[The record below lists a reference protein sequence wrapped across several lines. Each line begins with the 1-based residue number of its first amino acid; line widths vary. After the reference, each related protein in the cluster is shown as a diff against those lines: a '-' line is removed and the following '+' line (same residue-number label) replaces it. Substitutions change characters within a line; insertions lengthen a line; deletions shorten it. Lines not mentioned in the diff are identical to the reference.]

1 MRSIIY
7 VAVAGALAVLVALYL
22 NFRESGDESADSSA
36 PATSAPDS
44 ASSSPVAPPSNGT
57 ASTDGLPQGGEK
69 APAPGEGSTDTATAD
84 TVTGAPGKPGT
95 EAPSGSKPVDE
106 PAENV
111 GPKPPSYDIVRV
123 NPKGDAVIAGRASPG
138 STVDILEGDKV
149 IGSVKADR
157 RGEWVFVPDQ
167 PLSPGDKQF
176 SLSAETPDG
185 NRLESETVVVMS
197 IPEPGPRPGA
207 AGDTGVVVLTSGETQ
222 ANQEPAASVTARPE
236 DPAATRST
244 APSAGQREPATSSSG
259 PVESAGLPAKQQAAP
274 VAEKPVVVE
283 IARNGGQAARILQGP
298 KEGVRSGDLSLDS
311 INYDEKGNLSIQGQ
325 APEGARVQ
333 LYLDNKFVGTA
344 ESEKDGKWTVNPSQE
359 VPPGNYTL
367 RVDQVADAGNVRS
380 RLEIPFARAA
390 PIADLPEGSFVIVQ
404 PGNSLWRLARRT
416 YGSGF
421 DFVQIYR
428 ANSDQILDPDLIYP
442 GQIFTLPT
450 AN

>member
-7 VAVAGALAVLVALYL
+7 VAVAGALAILVALYL
-22 NFRESGDESADSSA
+22 NIRESGEESADSSA
-36 PATSAPDS
+36 PATSAPEASAPVAQSPPDP
-44 ASSSPVAPPSNGT
+44 ASSDAVPEATPQAEAPAGSKASPVDQT
-57 ASTDGLPQGGEK
+57 AVTDGKPET
-69 APAPGEGSTDTATAD
+69 ETSS
-84 TVTGAPGKPGT
+84 GA
-95 EAPSGSKPVDE
+95 KPVDE
-106 PAENV
+106 PAENAA
-111 GPKPPSYDIVRV
+111 PKPPSYDIVRV
-123 NPKGDAVIAGRASPG
+123 NPKGDAVIAGRAVPG

-149 IGSVKADR
+149 IGSVQADR

-167 PLSPGDKQF
+167 PLTPGDKQF
-176 SLSAETPDG
+176 SLSAETPG
-185 NRLESETVVVMS
+185 GKRLESETVVVMS

-207 AGDTGVVVLTSGETQ
+207 AGDSGVVVLKSGDAGTDP
-222 ANQEPAASVTARPE
+222 AGSASTAADTPAAMRSAPAGTGQNEQLASE
-236 DPAATRST
+236 ASPAAPT
-244 APSAGQREPATSSSG
+244 APPANPDAASA
-259 PVESAGLPAKQQAAP
+259 
-274 VAEKPVVVE
+274 AEKPVVVE

-442 GQIFTLPT
+442 GQIFTLPA

>member
-7 VAVAGALAVLVALYL
+7 VAVAGALAIIVALYL
-22 NFRESGDESADSSA
+22 NFRESGEESADSSA
-36 PATSAPDS
+36 PATSTPDS
-44 ASSSPVAPPSNGT
+44 ASSSPVAAPSSSSV
-57 ASTDGLPQGGEK
+57 STDESIEGDK
-69 APAPGEGSTDTATAD
+69 NARAPGEGSPATAPVDTAT
-84 TVTGAPGKPGT
+84 VVQGKPGT
-95 EAPSGSKPVDE
+95 ETPSSAKPVDE

-138 STVDILEGDKV
+138 STVDILEGDRV
-149 IGSVKADR
+149 IGSVTADR

-167 PLSPGDKQF
+167 PLAPGDKQF

-207 AGDTGVVVLTSGETQ
+207 AGDTGVVVLKSGETQ
-222 ANQEPAASVTARPE
+222 AGQETAASVTDRPE
-236 DPAATRST
+236 TPAGAQQSALPTSQPEPTTSKNNPVKST
-244 APSAGQREPATSSSG
+244 
-259 PVESAGLPAKQQAAP
+259 GLPAEQQVAP

-344 ESEKDGKWTVNPSQE
+344 ESEQDGKWTVNPSQE

-367 RVDQVADAGNVRS
+367 RVDQVADAGSVRS

>member
-1 MRSIIY
+1 
-7 VAVAGALAVLVALYL
+7 VAGALAVVVALFL
-22 NFRESGDESADSSA
+22 NFRESGDENAQGPVSESSA
-36 PATSAPDS
+36 PETASQAPD
-44 ASSSPVAPPSNGT
+44 ASSSGDGASPSE
-57 ASTDGLPQGGEK
+57 A
-69 APAPGEGSTDTATAD
+69 A
-84 TVTGAPGKPGT
+84 
-95 EAPSGSKPVDE
+95 APSGSEGRQASPSASDPGSAGAPTGAVGELTAEAPSASKPIGE
-106 PAENV
+106 PEESAA
-111 GPKPPSYDIVRV
+111 PKPPSYDIVRV
-123 NPKGDAVIAGRASPG
+123 NPKGDAVIAGRAMPG
-138 STVDILEGDKV
+138 STVEILEGEKV

-167 PLSPGDKQF
+167 PLTPGDKQF

-185 NRLESETVVVMS
+185 SRLESETVVVMS

-207 AGDTGVVVLTSGETQ
+207 AGDTGVVVLDSAQSTDEPVKEGAGQVSAAGEAKPSMPADSDAPGDARQPATVVADAAQ
-222 ANQEPAASVTARPE
+222 PAA
-236 DPAATRST
+236 PAEEK
-244 APSAGQREPATSSSG
+244 Q
-259 PVESAGLPAKQQAAP
+259 VAKAA
-274 VAEKPVVVE
+274 EQPVVVE
-283 IARNGGQAARILQGP
+283 VARNGGQAARILQGP

-311 INYDEKGNLSIQGQ
+311 INYDDKGNLSIEGK

-344 ESEKDGKWTVNPSQE
+344 ESEKDGKWQVKPSQE

-421 DFVQIYR
+421 EFVQIYR
-428 ANSDQILDPDLIYP
+428 ANSDQIRNPDLIYP
-442 GQIFTLPT
+442 GQIFTLPA